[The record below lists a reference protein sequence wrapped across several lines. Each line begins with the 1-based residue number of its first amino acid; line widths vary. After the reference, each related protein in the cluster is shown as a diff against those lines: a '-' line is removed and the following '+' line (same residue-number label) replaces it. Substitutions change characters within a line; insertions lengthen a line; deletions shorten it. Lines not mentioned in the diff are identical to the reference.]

1 MQTRGILLGITDA
14 ITGWGR
20 GLKGFA
26 GRFARARQGNVAMI
40 FALSLPPL
48 ILMTLGGVDIHR
60 ASTVRVNLQDALDAA
75 TLAAARSPYTTNA
88 EIRTVGLNALK
99 ANLKAYPEITLREDQ
114 TTFVLNNEG
123 VVVSDSKVDVKALVA
138 NIFLPPYGKFMDDK
152 LPVGAHSE
160 VFRSNKMVE
169 IALVLDNTGSMQ
181 GTKLSNT
188 KTAANN
194 LIDRLAAAD
203 ARSVEPDAVKIALV
217 PFSMTVRVNSGFG
230 TQNNRTSAT
239 NAGWLSRNTNH
250 TGSTGS
256 TGLFSTG
263 VDRFQL
269 LDTLRIGWGGC
280 IESRPYP
287 NDVNDTA
294 PSSGNQAT
302 MFVPYFAPDSPD
314 RDTFPNDSTWRN
326 YDYSNDYID
335 ETTNSLS
342 GLIGNLLGSLTN
354 ILRIQSWDR
363 LTKDSSKYVRNRLRS
378 GIGTSLG
385 PNQGCGLEPVMRLTD
400 DFSGLKSAVNR
411 MTATGTTNIPMGM
424 MWGWHALSPNAPYR
438 DGQAYGTERLQKIVI
453 LMSDG
458 ENVNNTADNPDNSD
472 YTGVGMIWQERLGVG
487 VNSSGTQRRSAM
499 DDRLAELCTNMK
511 NRDIIIYTVGV
522 QVDTRT
528 QELLR
533 ECASQTANYFNVTS
547 ASAIGAAFDRI
558 AGAIENL
565 RIAK

>member
-1 MQTRGILLGITDA
+1 MGGIGHVVGDWT
-14 ITGWGR
+14 R

-26 GRFARARQGNVAMI
+26 GRFARARRGNVAMI

-75 TLAAARSPYTTNA
+75 ALAAARSPYTTNA
-88 EIRTVGLNALK
+88 EISTVGLAALK
-99 ANLKAYPEITLREDQ
+99 ANLKAYPQITLREDQ
-114 TTFVLNNEG
+114 TSFVLNEEG
-123 VVVSDSKVDVKALVA
+123 IVVAKSKVDVKALVA
-138 NIFLPPYGKFMDDK
+138 NIFLPPYGQFMDDK

-160 VFRSNKMVE
+160 VYRSNKMVE

-181 GTKLSNT
+181 GTKLTNT
-188 KTAANN
+188 KTAARD

-217 PFSMTVRVNSGFG
+217 PFSMTVRPHAGFSSTG
-230 TQNNRTSAT
+230 NRTGAS
-239 NAGWLSRNTNH
+239 NLGWVSRATNH
-250 TGSTGS
+250 TGSTGA
-256 TGLFSTG
+256 TGLFATG
-263 VDRFQL
+263 QDRFAL
-269 LDTLRIGWGGC
+269 LDTMQIGWSGC

-287 NDVNDTA
+287 NDVRDTA

-326 YDYSNDYID
+326 YSYDNDYLD
-335 ETTNSLS
+335 EPTTSLT
-342 GLIGNLLGSLTN
+342 GLISNLLSTLTN
-354 ILRIQSWDR
+354 TLRLQAWDR
-363 LTKDSSKYVRNRLRS
+363 LGKDDSKYVRSRLRS
-378 GIGTSLG
+378 GIGVNLG

-400 DFSGLKSAVNR
+400 NYEGLKSAVSR
-411 MTATGTTNIPMGM
+411 MAATGTTNIPMGL

-438 DGQAYGTERLQKIVI
+438 DGRAYGTERLQKIII
-453 LMSDG
+453 LMTDG
-458 ENVNNTADNPDNSD
+458 ENVNNTASNPDNST
-472 YTGVGMIWQERLGVG
+472 YTGVGMIWQNRLGVG
-487 VNSSGTQRRSAM
+487 SSSSGTQRRNAM
-499 DDRLAELCTNMK
+499 DSRLEELCVNLRA
-511 NRDIIIYTVGV
+511 NDVILYTVGV

-533 ECASQTANYFNVTS
+533 GCATVPANYFNVS
-547 ASAIGAAFDRI
+547 NAGGIGQAFDRI

>member
-1 MQTRGILLGITDA
+1 MGGIGHVVGDWTR
-14 ITGWGR
+14 R
-20 GLKGFA
+20 LKGFA
-26 GRFARARQGNVAMI
+26 GRFARARRGNVAMI

-75 TLAAARSPYTTNA
+75 ALAAARSPYTTNA
-88 EIRTVGLNALK
+88 EISTVGLAALR
-99 ANLKAYPEITLREDQ
+99 ANLKAYPQITLREDQ
-114 TTFVLNNEG
+114 TSFVLNEEG
-123 VVVSDSKVDVKALVA
+123 IVVAKSKVDVKALVA
-138 NIFLPPYGKFMDDK
+138 NIFLPPYGQFMDDK

-160 VFRSNKMVE
+160 VYRSNKMVE

-181 GTKLSNT
+181 GTKLTNT
-188 KTAANN
+188 KTAARD

-217 PFSMTVRVNSGFG
+217 PFSMTVRPHAGFSSTG
-230 TQNNRTSAT
+230 NRTGAS
-239 NAGWLSRNTNH
+239 NLGWVSRATNH
-250 TGSTGS
+250 TGSTGA
-256 TGLFSTG
+256 TGLFATG
-263 VDRFQL
+263 QDRFAL
-269 LDTLRIGWGGC
+269 LDTMQIGWSGC

-287 NDVNDTA
+287 NDVRDTA

-326 YDYSNDYID
+326 YSYDNDYLD
-335 ETTNSLS
+335 EPTTSLT
-342 GLIGNLLGSLTN
+342 GLISNLLSTLTN
-354 ILRIQSWDR
+354 TLRLQAWDR
-363 LTKDSSKYVRNRLRS
+363 LGKDDSKYVRSRLRS
-378 GIGTSLG
+378 GIGVNLG

-400 DFSGLKSAVNR
+400 NYEGLKSAVSR
-411 MTATGTTNIPMGM
+411 MAATGTTNIPMGL

-438 DGQAYGTERLQKIVI
+438 DGRAYGTERLQKIII
-453 LMSDG
+453 LMTDG
-458 ENVNNTADNPDNSD
+458 ENVNNTASNPDNST
-472 YTGVGMIWQERLGVG
+472 YTGVGMIWQNRLGVG
-487 VNSSGTQRRSAM
+487 SSSSGTQRRNAM
-499 DDRLAELCTNMK
+499 DSRLEELCVNLRA
-511 NRDIIIYTVGV
+511 NDVILYTVGV

-533 ECASQTANYFNVTS
+533 GCATVPANYFNVS
-547 ASAIGAAFDRI
+547 NAGGIGQAFDRI

>member
-1 MQTRGILLGITDA
+1 MFGITDA

-26 GRFARARQGNVAMI
+26 DRFARARQGNVAMI

-75 TLAAARSPYTTNA
+75 ALAAARSPYTTNA

-114 TTFVLNNEG
+114 TTFVLNAEG
-123 VVVSDSKVDVKALVA
+123 IVVADSKVDVKALVA
-138 NIFLPPYGKFMDDK
+138 NIVLPPYGKFMDDK

-169 IALVLDNTGSMQ
+169 IALVLDNTGSMS
-181 GTKLSNT
+181 GTKLTNT
-188 KTAANN
+188 KDAAVG

-203 ARSVEPDAVKIALV
+203 ARSIEPDAVKIALV
-217 PFSMTVRVNSGFG
+217 PFSMTVRINSGFG
-230 TQNNRTSAT
+230 TTNNRTSAT
-239 NAGWLSRNTNH
+239 NLGYMSRSTSH

-263 VDRFQL
+263 KDRFAL
-269 LDTLRIGWGGC
+269 LDTLRIGWAGC
-280 IESRPYP
+280 VESRPYP

-294 PSSGNQAT
+294 PSSSDQAT
-302 MFVPYFAPDSPD
+302 MFVPYFSPDSPD
-314 RDTFPNDSTWRN
+314 EDDADDDYYWRRYTYPNDYLNDIEAAKSNNYSFPNDAARQTEWNTRTRN
-326 YDYSNDYID
+326 A
-335 ETTNSLS
+335 
-342 GLIGNLLGSLTN
+342 
-354 ILRIQSWDR
+354 
-363 LTKDSSKYVRNRLRS
+363 SKYARNRLRS
-378 GIGTSLG
+378 GIGEDLG

-400 DFSGLKSAVNR
+400 NFTALKSAVNR
-411 MTATGTTNIPMGM
+411 MTATGNTNIPMGL
-424 MWGWHALSPNAPYR
+424 MWGWHALSPNAPFR

-453 LMSDG
+453 LMTDG
-458 ENVNNTADNPDNSD
+458 ENVNSTANNWDNSS
-472 YTGVGMIWQERLGVG
+472 YSGAGLIWQERLGVG
-487 VNSSGTQRRSAM
+487 LWSSGTERRNVM
-499 DDRLAELCTNMK
+499 DERLAELCVNLK
-511 NRDIIIYTVGV
+511 ARDVIIYTVGV

-528 QELLR
+528 QEILSA
-533 ECASQTANYFNVTS
+533 CATQSANYFNVTS